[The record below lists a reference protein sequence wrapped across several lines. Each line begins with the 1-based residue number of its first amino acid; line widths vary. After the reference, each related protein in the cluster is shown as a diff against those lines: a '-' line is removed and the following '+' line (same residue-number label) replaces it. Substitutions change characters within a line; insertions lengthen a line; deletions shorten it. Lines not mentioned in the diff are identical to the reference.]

1 MAQASDGAI
10 RVQASFLF
18 GSAHDGYEAVLEEE
32 HDFEVAD
39 GYEAVSS
46 LKKPFGA
53 FKTTQNNSQ
62 THLPIPTNVSSA
74 SGTG

>member
-18 GSAHDGYEAVLEEE
+18 GSAHDGYEAMLEEE

-39 GYEAVSS
+39 EACEA
-46 LKKPFGA
+46 LE
-53 FKTTQNNSQ
+53 
-62 THLPIPTNVSSA
+62 I
-74 SGTG
+74 